1 MNHNVTNLLVRL
13 GAYFAYTVWIILV
26 TLLLICLFGK
36 KWHFVKR
43 VSKYLLN
50 SVVFIIAFAFIL
62 KLALIV
68 RSPVSKIQLRGW
80 VNQHIV
86 NDLYT
91 SLIAVVLLFG
101 INFFFYKKIEEHNYK
116 VDLWILGIS
125 DAVILITGAWLAGQ
139 DAYFG
144 LLEEINR

>member
-1 MNHNVTNLLVRL
+1 
-13 GAYFAYTVWIILV
+13 
-26 TLLLICLFGK
+26 
-36 KWHFVKR
+36 
-43 VSKYLLN
+43 
-50 SVVFIIAFAFIL
+50 
-62 KLALIV
+62 
-68 RSPVSKIQLRGW
+68 
-80 VNQHIV
+80 
-86 NDLYT
+86 
-91 SLIAVVLLFG
+91 LIAVVLLFG